1 MPDTNTPEP
10 PVFGLPLQELLTHV
24 WFDGFTSG
32 ASTGCSQFLPADAAD
47 AKADELAEA
56 ALTSPEL
63 RAQVHIEVQDRM
75 RTLMEQHMATAKP
88 IPGLK
93 PSDLKLR

>member
-1 MPDTNTPEP
+1 MPETNTPEP
-10 PVFGLPLQELLTHV
+10 PVFGMPLQELLTHV

-32 ASTGCSQFLPADAAD
+32 AATGCSQFLPDEPADAR
-47 AKADELAEA
+47 ADEITAA

-63 RAQVHIEVQDRM
+63 RAQVQREIQDRA
-75 RTLMEQHMATAKP
+75 RELMQQHMANAKP

-93 PSDLKLR
+93 PSDLKQR